1 MVSTLFLHGAIR
13 SLESETAV
21 HEAMLV
27 ENGRI
32 VALGSEGEL
41 RGIAPAG
48 TETVELDGGVV
59 LPGFHDAHFHIG
71 NLAREL
77 EAPDLRG
84 AASLGETLDR
94 LRAWADA
101 HPGDGWVLGGRWDR
115 NLWPAGEMPTRQ
127 ALDALFG
134 SRPVSL
140 PSVDGHAVWANTAGL
155 RAAGID
161 AGTPDPVGGRIER
174 EPGSQEPTGLLLESA
189 GDDIRDRSEAA
200 LVGELHRLLARAQQT
215 LLACGITQITNFEG
229 EDVRA
234 GLERLR
240 ADGRIAIRVHVGVAM
255 GDLDLA
261 IAEGRRTGRGD
272 DWLTDGPVKLFS
284 DGALGSHTAHLH
296 EDFAGEPGNHGIEVI
311 PFDELCELVE
321 RAVSHGIAVA
331 THAIG
336 DRANTLVLDAYERH
350 RELTAAAGLTNR
362 VEHAQHLRW
371 QDVPRFAELGVVAS
385 QQPIHCTSDFPL
397 SVELLGDRD
406 IAHYPWRS
414 LLDSGALVAF
424 GSDAPVE
431 PANPLYGVHAAVTRQ
446 NREGMPPGGREPE
459 QRIALLDALR
469 AFTEGGARAAGL
481 ADRVGRL
488 APGLLADF
496 VVLDRDIFAVEP
508 HEIPDLTVRTTV
520 VGGRVVYRAD

>member
-174 EPGSQEPTGLLLESA
+174 EPGSQEPTGLLLEAA
-189 GDDIRDRSEAA
+189 GDDIRDRSEAGGGGGA
-200 LVGELHRLLARAQQT
+200 APPPAAADATRDPGTRDRVDRG
-215 LLACGITQITNFEG
+215 
-229 EDVRA
+229 
-234 GLERLR
+234 R
-240 ADGRIAIRVHVGVAM
+240 ADRAR
-255 GDLDLA
+255 D
-261 IAEGRRTGRGD
+261 RR
-272 DWLTDGPVKLFS
+272 
-284 DGALGSHTAHLH
+284 
-296 EDFAGEPGNHGIEVI
+296 
-311 PFDELCELVE
+311 
-321 RAVSHGIAVA
+321 
-331 THAIG
+331 
-336 DRANTLVLDAYERH
+336 
-350 RELTAAAGLTNR
+350 AAADDRGRT
-362 VEHAQHLRW
+362 
-371 QDVPRFAELGVVAS
+371 PAS
-385 QQPIHCTSDFPL
+385 
-397 SVELLGDRD
+397 
-406 IAHYPWRS
+406 
-414 LLDSGALVAF
+414 
-424 GSDAPVE
+424 
-431 PANPLYGVHAAVTRQ
+431 
-446 NREGMPPGGREPE
+446 
-459 QRIALLDALR
+459 
-469 AFTEGGARAAGL
+469 
-481 ADRVGRL
+481 
-488 APGLLADF
+488 
-496 VVLDRDIFAVEP
+496 
-508 HEIPDLTVRTTV
+508 
-520 VGGRVVYRAD
+520 